1 IKNTAIVTDPID
13 PTVPVTPEVEVP
25 TEGKITSVKSIV
37 GNPTKVKSGDELEY
51 RIVLTNSYGTVKT
64 GVTVSDAL
72 VAELNAPTAIS
83 NNGQLTGNTINWTNL
98 TVPANGTLTLSFKA
112 VVKANLPTGTTAIK
126 NTAIVTDPI
135 DPTVPVT
142 PEVEVPTEGKIT
154 SVKSIVGNPTSVK
167 SGDELEY
174 RIVLT
179 NSYGTA
185 KTGVTVSDALAAELN
200 APTAISNNGQLTG
213 NTINWTNLTVP
224 ANGTLTLSFK
234 AVVKA
239 NLPTGTTAIK
249 NTAIVTDPID
259 PTVPVTP
266 EVEVPT
272 EGKITSVKSI
282 VGNPTSVKSG
292 DELEYRIVLTNS
304 YGTVKTG
311 VTVSDAL
318 AAELNAPTA
327 ISNGGSLSGNTI
339 NWTNLTV
346 PANGTLT
353 LNFKAVVKANLPTG
367 TTAIKNTAIVTDPID
382 PTVPVTPEVEVP
394 TEGKITSVKSIVGN
408 PTSVKSGDEL
418 EYRIVLT
425 NSYGTAKTGVTVS
438 DALAAELNAPT
449 AISNNGQLTGNTIN
463 WTNLTVPANGTLTL
477 SFKAV
482 VKANLAA
489 GTVSIKNTAI
499 VTDPIDPTVPVTPE
513 VEVPTEGKI
522 TSVKSIVGN
531 PTKVKSG
538 DELEYRIVLT
548 NSYGTAKTG
557 VTVSDALAAE
567 LNTPTAISNGGSLS
581 GNTINWT
588 NLTVPANGTLTLS
601 FKAVVK
607 ANLAAG
613 TVSIKNTAI
622 VTDPID
628 PTVPV
633 TPEVEVPTEGKITSV
648 KSIVGNPTKVK
659 SGDELEYR
667 IVLTNSYGTA
677 KTGVTVSDALAAE
690 LNAPTAISNNGQL
703 TGNTIN
709 WTNLTVPA
717 NGTLTLSFK
726 AVVKAN
732 LAAGTVSIKNIA
744 IVTDPID
751 PTVPVTPEV
760 EVPTEG
766 KITSVKSI
774 VGNPTKVKS
783 GDELEYHI
791 VLTNSYG
798 TAKTGVTVSDAL
810 AAELN
815 APTAIS
821 NNGQLTG
828 NTINWTNLTVPAN
841 GTLTLSFKAVVK
853 ANLAAGTVSIKNTA
867 IVTDPIDPTVPVTP
881 EVEVPTEGKI
891 TSVKSIVGNPT
902 SVKSGD
908 ELEYRIVLTNS
919 YGTAKTGVT
928 VSDALAA
935 ELNAPT
941 AISNNGQLTGNTI
954 NWTNL
959 TVPANGTLTLSF
971 KAVVKANLPT
981 GTTAIKNTAIVTD
994 PIDPSVPVTPEVEV
1008 KVPSIALVKESVL
1021 NDENGDQTVQKGE
1034 TITYTFKV
1042 VNNGGTIVNNLVVND
1057 TKLNIVNLTVIP
1069 SLLNPGETGIATASY
1084 TLTQADIDAGNV
1096 TNTALAKGT
1105 DPRGRDVTDI
1115 SGTAVDNNTPTV
1127 TVLPKQPSLILHK
1140 TGTYVDKD
1148 NNGST
1153 NVGDVIKY
1161 HFEVINNGNVTVK
1174 EIRINDPKV
1183 TVTGGP
1189 VDLAPGNSDATT
1201 FSAEYVIKQ
1210 EDIDRGGVYNLATA
1224 EGKDPDG
1231 DKVTVTSKDPN
1242 PISTDP
1248 GVDPGCLTCTITPL
1262 DRKGEITVMK
1272 TANLSQQF
1280 RYAGEKIEYDI
1291 VVSNTGNVTLKDVK
1305 VTDANAD
1312 NKNIGT
1318 IAELKVGQSETF
1330 KAYHT
1335 ITAADMLQGYVSNI
1349 AVAVGND
1356 PKNNP
1361 VTGESKSGNPTQPK
1375 DPVDPNCKTC
1385 TITPLPWKEI
1395 KANNDTPP
1403 AINGKDG
1410 GSTTSVLDNDQLN
1423 GQPVVPAEVKLT
1435 PGTSP
1440 NKGITMNPDG
1450 TITVSPETPAG
1461 IYEYP
1466 YTICELLNPAN
1477 CSDAKAT
1484 VVVEAAVIKANNDTP
1499 PAINGKDGGST
1510 TSVLDNDQLNG
1521 KPVVPAEVKLTPG
1534 TSPNKGITMNPDGTI
1549 TVSPETPA
1557 GIYEYPY
1564 TICELLNPA
1573 NCSDAKATVVVEAA
1587 PIKANNDTPP
1597 AINGKDGGSTT
1608 SVLDNDQLNG
1618 QPVVPAEVKLTPGTS
1633 PNKGITMNP
1642 DGTITISPE
1651 TPAGIYEYPYTICE
1665 VLNPANCSDA
1675 KVTVVVEAA
1684 VIKANNDT
1692 PPAING
1698 KDGGSTTSVLDNDQL
1713 NGKPVVPTEVKLTP
1727 GTSPNKGITMNP
1739 DGTITVSPET
1749 PAGIYEYPYTIC
1761 EVLNPANC
1769 SDAKVT
1775 VVVEAAVIKANNDTP
1790 PAINGKDGGSTT
1802 SVLDN
1807 DQLNGKPV
1815 VPAEVKLTPG
1825 TSPNKGITMNPDGTV
1840 TISPETPAGVYEY
1853 PYTICE
1859 LLN

>member
-1 IKNTAIVTDPID
+1 
-13 PTVPVTPEVEVP
+13 
-25 TEGKITSVKSIV
+25 
-37 GNPTKVKSGDELEY
+37 
-51 RIVLTNSYGTVKT
+51 
-64 GVTVSDAL
+64 
-72 VAELNAPTAIS
+72 
-83 NNGQLTGNTINWTNL
+83 
-98 TVPANGTLTLSFKA
+98 
-112 VVKANLPTGTTAIK
+112 
-126 NTAIVTDPI
+126 AIVTDPI

-1573 NCSDAKATVVVEAA
+1573 NCSDAKATVVVEA
-1587 PIKANNDTPP
+1587 
-1597 AINGKDGGSTT
+1597 
-1608 SVLDNDQLNG
+1608 
-1618 QPVVPAEVKLTPGTS
+1618 
-1633 PNKGITMNP
+1633 
-1642 DGTITISPE
+1642 
-1651 TPAGIYEYPYTICE
+1651 
-1665 VLNPANCSDA
+1665 
-1675 KVTVVVEAA
+1675 
-1684 VIKANNDT
+1684 
-1692 PPAING
+1692 
-1698 KDGGSTTSVLDNDQL
+1698 
-1713 NGKPVVPTEVKLTP
+1713 
-1727 GTSPNKGITMNP
+1727 
-1739 DGTITVSPET
+1739 
-1749 PAGIYEYPYTIC
+1749 
-1761 EVLNPANC
+1761 
-1769 SDAKVT
+1769 
-1775 VVVEAAVIKANNDTP
+1775 
-1790 PAINGKDGGSTT
+1790 
-1802 SVLDN
+1802 
-1807 DQLNGKPV
+1807 
-1815 VPAEVKLTPG
+1815 
-1825 TSPNKGITMNPDGTV
+1825 
-1840 TISPETPAGVYEY
+1840 
-1853 PYTICE
+1853 
-1859 LLN
+1859 